1 MAKHMETCGM
11 GALSP
16 VDEGDDRKEDV
27 GAPKDEDDDNNDEEP
42 GQVYMYA
49 VCVVCHKVAIS
60 ECWK

>member
-1 MAKHMETCGM
+1 M